1 MKTPR
6 GPGFG
11 RHLRSGM
18 QAVVAN
24 LRACG
29 SAQAY
34 RCLRWANRPPRPS
47 AQFIIVAAAIVLSFG
62 VGGSIACSP
71 QFGQRDLTEIFDE
84 RLGGTTTAFSAGSN
98 AFELSARNL
107 TNEQRRRFE
116 VGDSF
121 FTQNWVTA
129 PASTE
134 ARDGLGPTF
143 NAQSC
148 SSCHN
153 RDGRAKP
160 PEHDGDPE
168 RGLLLRLSVAGP
180 KGPVPEPRY
189 GDQLQDRAINGVRP
203 EGRIGITY
211 EFMHGSY
218 PDGTPYSLR
227 KPIYAILDPAYG
239 GVSADVMISPRIAQV
254 IVGMGLLEAIADDRI
269 LALADPDDTDGD
281 GISGRANMVK
291 DLRRGELVVGR
302 LGWKANQPNVEQ
314 QAAAAFHGDIG
325 ITTTLFPDENC
336 PVGQTACGRAPDGGA
351 PEAPEDRLQKV
362 AFYVQTL
369 AVPAM
374 RNIDSPVV
382 RKGAGLFVDV
392 GCSSCHTPR
401 HTTGDSHP
409 LAPLRGQV
417 IYPYT
422 DLLLH
427 DMGPG
432 LADGRPDGLA
442 SGSEWRTPPLWG
454 IGLVKVVNG
463 HTMFLHDGRARS
475 LEEAVLWHGGEGQAS
490 RDRFMHL
497 SLEDRMAL
505 LKFLESI

>member
-1 MKTPR
+1 MVR
-6 GPGFG
+6 GLAPAG
-11 RHLRSGM
+11 RRLWW
-18 QAVVAN
+18 AV
-24 LRACG
+24 RA
-29 SAQAY
+29 A
-34 RCLRWANRPPRPS
+34 RPS
-47 AQFIIVAAAIVLSFG
+47 ARLVLVGAAAVLSLA
-62 VGGSIACSP
+62 VGGSIACTP
-71 QFGQRDLTEIFDE
+71 QFGQRDLTLIFDKN
-84 RLGGTTTAFSAGSN
+84 LGGTTTAFSAGSN

-107 TNEQRRRFE
+107 TNEERRRFE

-148 SSCHN
+148 SSCHT

-168 RGLLLRLSVAGP
+168 RGLLLRLSVPGP
-180 KGPVPEPRY
+180 DGPVVEPQY

-211 EFMHGSY
+211 ETIHGSY
-218 PDGTPYSLR
+218 PDGTPYSLQ
-227 KPIYAILDPAYG
+227 KPVYVITEPAFG
-239 GVSADVMISPRIAQV
+239 PLAPNVMISPRIAQAV
-254 IVGMGLLEAIADDRI
+254 VGMGLLEAIPEERI
-269 LALADPDDTDGD
+269 LALADPEDADGD
-281 GISGRANMVK
+281 GISGRMNMVR
-291 DLRRGELVVGR
+291 DIRSGEVVPGR
-302 LGWKANQPNVEQ
+302 FGWKANQPSVEQ
-314 QAAAAFHGDIG
+314 QAAGAFHGDIG

-336 PVGQTACGRAPDGGA
+336 PEGQTACGLAPDGGS
-351 PEAPEDRLQKV
+351 PEAPDDRLQKV

-374 RNIDSPVV
+374 RNVDNPVV
-382 RKGAGLFVDV
+382 HQGAGLFVDV

-401 HTTGDSHP
+401 HTTDSAHP
-409 LAPLRGQV
+409 LTPLHGQT

-422 DLLLH
+422 DLLIH
-427 DMGPG
+427 DMGEG

-454 IGLVKVVNG
+454 IGLVPVVSG
-463 HTMFLHDGRARS
+463 HTRFLHDGRARS
-475 LEEAVLWHGGEGQAS
+475 LEEAILWHGGEGQAS

>member
-1 MKTPR
+1 M
-6 GPGFG
+6 
-11 RHLRSGM
+11 
-18 QAVVAN
+18 
-24 LRACG
+24 LRAIRG
-29 SAQAY
+29 FHRAFGHVRPVPRLRLSSPHLLIVSAA
-34 RCLRWANRPPRPS
+34 LA
-47 AQFIIVAAAIVLSFG
+47 LSLA
-62 VGGSIACSP
+62 VGGSIACGP
-71 QFGQRDLTEIFDE
+71 QFGQRDLTEVFD
-84 RLGGTTTAFSAGSN
+84 RHLGGTTTAFSAGTN

-107 TNEQRRRFE
+107 SNEERRRFE

-180 KGPVPEPRY
+180 NGPVPEPRY

-211 EFMHGSY
+211 EIMHGSY
-218 PDGTPYSLR
+218 PDGTPYNLR
-227 KPIYAILDPAYG
+227 KPIYTVLDPAFG
-239 GVSADVMISPRIAQV
+239 GLPADVMISPRIAQA

-336 PVGQTACGRAPDGGA
+336 PSSQSACQKAPDGGA
-351 PEAPEDRLQKV
+351 PEAPDDRLQKV

-374 RNIDSPVV
+374 RNVDDAVV
-382 RKGAGLFVDV
+382 HKGAGLFMDV

-401 HTTGDSHP
+401 HTTDDSHP
-409 LAPLRGQV
+409 VAPLRGQT

-427 DMGPG
+427 DMGPD

-454 IGLVKVVNG
+454 IGLVPVVSG
-463 HTMFLHDGRARS
+463 HTRFLHDGRARS
-475 LEEAVLWHGGEGQAS
+475 LEEAILWHGGEGQAS

-505 LKFLESI
+505 LKFLDSL